1 MTNKWKSV
9 LIVMLTAQITV
20 LMLGIMWLYY
30 PYITDGPCNNQM
42 HGFIVGRRGFVVT
55 SAMGECVKIPDSLEE
70 FEG

>member
-1 MTNKWKSV
+1 MKNLLIIIISV
-9 LIVMLTAQITV
+9 QLTALI
-20 LMLGIMWLYY
+20 LGVMWLYY

-55 SAMGECVKIPDSLEE
+55 SAMGECYKIPKTLEE